1 MSEDKYTDK
10 EFIEYVVKMLVDK
23 PEAVKVE
30 RKIDEMG
37 VLISLDVDA
46 QDMGMVIGRDGMTA
60 KALRTL
66 LRVIG
71 ARNNAR
77 VNLKINEPIG
87 STHVRK
93 SEMAASAPAA
103 TAPAE
108 PLPTYVS
115 EPAQPE
121 PKKTVDEIVNG
132 LNI

>member
-1 MSEDKYTDK
+1 MSEEKYTDK

-23 PEAVKVE
+23 PEAVKVD

-77 VNLKINEPIG
+77 VNLKINEPEG

-93 SEMAASAPAA
+93 SDREIAGASSS
-103 TAPAE
+103 
-108 PLPTYVS
+108 S
-115 EPAQPE
+115 ETPIEEA
-121 PKKTVDEIVNG
+121 KKTVDDIVNG
-132 LNI
+132 INI

>member
-1 MSEDKYTDK
+1 MTEEKYADR

-77 VNLKINEPIG
+77 VNLKINEPAG
-87 STHVRK
+87 STHVRR
-93 SEMAASAPAA
+93 SERESLSSETPVSS
-103 TAPAE
+103 
-108 PLPTYVS
+108 PTPTPVV
-115 EPAQPE
+115 EE

-132 LNI
+132 ITI

>member
-1 MSEDKYTDK
+1 MTEEKYADR

-77 VNLKINEPIG
+77 VNLKINEPAG
-87 STHVRK
+87 STHVRR
-93 SEMAASAPAA
+93 SERESFSSEAPVSSP
-103 TAPAE
+103 APTPVVE
-108 PLPTYVS
+108 
-115 EPAQPE
+115 E

-132 LNI
+132 ITI

>member
-1 MSEDKYTDK
+1 MSEEKYTDK

-23 PEAVKVE
+23 PEAVRVE

-77 VNLKINEPIG
+77 VNLKINEPEG

-93 SEMAASAPAA
+93 SERIESTISAPVANTPIEHYTQT
-103 TAPAE
+103 TAE
-108 PLPTYVS
+108 
-115 EPAQPE
+115 E

-132 LNI
+132 INI

>member
-1 MSEDKYTDK
+1 MCTAMTEEKYADR

-77 VNLKINEPIG
+77 VNLKINEPAG
-87 STHVRK
+87 STHVRR
-93 SEMAASAPAA
+93 SERESLPASSP
-103 TAPAE
+103 
-108 PLPTYVS
+108 VS
-115 EPAQPE
+115 STSVVEE

-132 LNI
+132 ITL